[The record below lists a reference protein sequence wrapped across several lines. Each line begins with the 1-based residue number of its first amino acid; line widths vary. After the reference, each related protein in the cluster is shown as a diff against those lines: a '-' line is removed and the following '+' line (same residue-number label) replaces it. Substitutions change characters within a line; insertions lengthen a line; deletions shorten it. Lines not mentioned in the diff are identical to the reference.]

1 MQTVLRAALC
11 VLAALVLWVDAAI
24 NIVIHPLTARSAAI
38 SVALA
43 SLGTVVVAAE
53 PALRSPR
60 RAHSTSSWHS
70 MLVKSA
76 FLSLAAVVMLDGL
89 KGLPCPS
96 PRAVRDKTSRT
107 LPTAGQSELDALKT
121 NGTSVYLVRSLAP
134 QCVQFL
140 GPDLQGVPSMA
151 WVNVAP
157 RRTSRVLMLAGV
169 ATTLTASLLFCLLGV
184 VQRARGGAAVAGKDT
199 RDDEETA
206 SSPPRA
212 LEAQPDRP
220 VDLLGELLAADKHN
234 APSSFGLIPNG
245 RTCTSRLS
253 APGSRCDD
261 AASHI
266 SGGGSSAIPSVRGEG
281 SACTPAL
288 RRIPSHPDSPS
299 CALFGRSPTLPVP
312 PPPAHSASNSPV
324 LERRDSPGLHYAHVY
339 GGTVDF
345 ASGCIMHQPIFSQR
359 KRRGSSQQDASF
371 ATLLPPDFSRPSFHS
386 LPALSPRRKVKSVP
400 NVTGKMNRRSDAK
413 AHIASAKATEIATSS
428 KYDPPAALSPPADED
443 SASQLA
449 QVGHREPKG
458 KGVKP
463 TKHDVAKHH
472 LRPAQREPARLN
484 TADSMRSIGSATMAG
499 RAPTSRP
506 GTGASARS
514 TGSLRLTRQSL
525 FAALDARLG
534 TRSSVVSHDASCG
547 VASACSYDSQ
557 GGCSAG
563 TFGDGATDSP
573 APSPKLRFPRM
584 PSPRTCAQN
593 GASTSPVQS
602 SSKCT
607 PRDAS

>member
-1 MQTVLRAALC
+1 MQTVLRAALG
-11 VLAALVLWVDAAI
+11 VLAALVLWVDAAV
-24 NIVIHPLTARSAAI
+24 NLVIHPLTARSAAV

-43 SLGTVVVAAE
+43 GSGTVVVATE
-53 PALRSPR
+53 PALRSSCQA
-60 RAHSTSSWHS
+60 RAGSSWQS

-76 FLSLAAVVMLDGL
+76 FLVLAAVVMLDDL
-89 KGLPCPS
+89 KGLPCAS
-96 PRAVRDKTSRT
+96 PRTVRNETSRT
-107 LPTAGQSELDALKT
+107 APVGQTDQSTLKT
-121 NGTSVYLVRSLAP
+121 YGTSVYLVRSLAP

-140 GPDLQGVPSMA
+140 GPNLQGVPSMA
-151 WVNVAP
+151 WVNVSP
-157 RRTSRVLMLAGV
+157 RHTSRVLMLASV
-169 ATTLTASLLFCLLGV
+169 ASTLTASLLFCLFGV
-184 VQRARGGAAVAGKDT
+184 VQRVRGGAAVTGKDT
-199 RDDEETA
+199 RDDEEMA
-206 SSPPRA
+206 SSPMRA
-212 LEAQPDRP
+212 LEAQTDRP

-234 APSSFGLIPNG
+234 APSNFGLMPNG
-245 RTCTSRLS
+245 RTCTPRLS

-266 SGGGSSAIPSVRGEG
+266 SGAGSSAIPSVRGEG
-281 SACTPAL
+281 STCTPAL
-288 RRIPSHPDSPS
+288 RQIPSHPDSPS
-299 CALFGRSPTLPVP
+299 CVLFGRSSALPVP
-312 PPPAHSASNSPV
+312 PPLAHSALNSPV
-324 LERRDSPGLHYAHVY
+324 LARGDSPGPHYAHVY
-339 GGTVDF
+339 SGTVDF

-359 KRRGSSQQDASF
+359 KKRGSSQQDASF
-371 ATLLPPDFSRPSFHS
+371 PTLLPPDFSRPSFHS

-400 NVTGKMNRRSDAK
+400 SVTDKMNRRSEAK
-413 AHIASAKATEIATSS
+413 TRLASAKAAEAATSS
-428 KYDPPAALSPPADED
+428 KYDARAALSPAADD

-449 QVGHREPKG
+449 QVGHCEPKG

-472 LRPAQREPARLN
+472 LRPFQHEPARLN
-484 TADSMRSIGSATMAG
+484 TADSMRFIGSAAVAG

-584 PSPRTCAQN
+584 PSPRSAPGN
-593 GASTSPVQS
+593 GVNTSPVQS
-602 SSKCT
+602 PSMCIA
-607 PRDAS
+607 RDAT